1 MGVGAAASRTN
12 GGGAKQAIP
21 VRSDPAFRASWVAP
35 GPVLSIAPMRGTDTI
50 VAEPRSAASAGRGAR
65 EGAIV
70 ARLRGRP
77 VALVGMMGAGKT
89 VVGRRLAARLGLD
102 FVDSD
107 GEIESCAGMSIP
119 DLFERHGEPYFRDRE
134 CKVVTRLIGGGC
146 RVVATGGGS
155 FIHPATRAA
164 MRATALT
171 VWLKAEFDVLM
182 RRVRK
187 RSNRPLLRTPDPEG
201 TLRRLMEARYPVYA
215 EADLTV
221 VSRDGPPDAVVDD
234 ILAAVERQA
243 P

>member
-1 MGVGAAASRTN
+1 
-12 GGGAKQAIP
+12 
-21 VRSDPAFRASWVAP
+21 
-35 GPVLSIAPMRGTDTI
+35 MRVTDTI
-50 VAEPRSAASAGRGAR
+50 VEEPRRAAWERGTR

-77 VALVGMMGAGKT
+77 IALVGMMGAGKT

-107 GEIESCAGMSIP
+107 HEIEACAGMTIP
-119 DLFERHGEPYFRDRE
+119 EVFERHGEAYFRDRE
-134 CKVVTRLIGGGC
+134 CKVVGRLVGQGG

-155 FIHPATRAA
+155 FIHPATRDAL
-164 MRATALT
+164 RQRALT
-171 VWLKAEFDVLM
+171 VWLRAEFDVLM

-187 RSNRPLLRTPDPEG
+187 RQNRPLLRTPDPEA
-201 TLRRLMEARYPVYA
+201 TLRQLIDVRYPVYA

-221 VSRDGPPDAVVDD
+221 ASRDGPHDTVVDD
-234 ILAAVERQA
+234 IFVAIERHA